1 MSGGKPEEKDSDNGS
16 SAVFH
21 QQLQS
26 EYNALLKRFA
36 EAENTI
42 DQLRTGARIRLYT
55 DPQDAKPANCGDFQN
70 VRHSQRINL
79 PSSSQAVV
87 SSVTAKD
94 DNTVTSMKP
103 AGRRDRKNASSE
115 FEKVQWSPPLVP
127 NTKQDES
134 LPMRI
139 QSLKENVDSLENH
152 LSESD
157 ITSTVL
163 NEVSGICKQLDEEH
177 KELCRELKTYKQLRF
192 TSSSAQR

>member
-1 MSGGKPEEKDSDNGS
+1 MSGGKPEETEDSS
-16 SAVFH
+16 TVFH

-79 PSSSQAVV
+79 SSSQAVV